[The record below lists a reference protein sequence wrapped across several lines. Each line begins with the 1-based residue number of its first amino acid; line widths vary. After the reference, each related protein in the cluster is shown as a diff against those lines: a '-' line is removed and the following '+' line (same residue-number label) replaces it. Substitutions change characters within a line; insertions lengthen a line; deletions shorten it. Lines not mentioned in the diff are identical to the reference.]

1 MERVAEVGY
10 RDAAKSLDVFG
21 LRVSHTEVGRI
32 LERVGPEVM
41 TELFGPAAQIG
52 AASDAPA
59 NAPEI
64 LAVEPDGSRYRT
76 NEADEPRRSKDTP
89 KDDRGWRENKV
100 AVVARMLPGKVGTD
114 GAWTPPR
121 ELVKTYV
128 ATTQGIRDFGRDVR
142 TEADR
147 RGVRRALE
155 VVCPSD
161 HGHGIPGMFEREF
174 ADVETHR
181 ITDFFHG
188 AGRLGEVASVVK
200 GDADRKVRWKLFW
213 SLRENLWDGKL
224 ARIVP
229 RLKRL
234 ASKLAPRPQSLTDL
248 DSHPEAR
255 TLWEHA
261 LYFEKHSDTMD
272 YPTYRARGWP
282 ISSGSV
288 ESACGRFGDRVKH
301 ARMRWTPRRADAMH
315 AVKAAIFSEDG
326 RWDKR
331 WPGPVPILETP
342 TSTTP
347 AYQGN

>member
-1 MERVAEVGY
+1 MERVTEVGY

-21 LRVSHTEVGRI
+21 LTVSHTEVGRI

-41 TELFGPAAQIG
+41 SELFGPAAQIG
-52 AASDAPA
+52 AVSAAPA

-76 NEADEPRRSKDTP
+76 NEADEPRRSKDAP

-100 AVVARMLPGKVGTD
+100 GVVARMLPGTVGTD

-128 ATTQGIRDFGRDVR
+128 ATTQGIRDFGRDIR

-188 AGRLGEVASVVK
+188 AGRLGEVASVTK
-200 GDADRKVRWKLFW
+200 GDADRKGRWRLFW

-234 ASKLAPRPQSLTDL
+234 ASKLAPRPQSLTEL
-248 DSHPEAR
+248 DSRPEAK

-272 YPTYRARGWP
+272 YPEYRARGWP

-288 ESACGRFGDRVKH
+288 ESACGRLGDRVKH

-315 AVKAAIFSEDG
+315 AVKAAIMSEDG
-326 RWDKR
+326 RWERR
-331 WPGPVPILETP
+331 WPGPVPILET
-342 TSTTP
+342 TLSP
-347 AYQGN
+347 AEGN